1 MSLHETLG
9 DTLKALAL
17 KAHEKGIELL
27 SDIEPTLPG
36 NDPSL
41 SLAVESDRL
50 ITRAW
55 MATSSDKLVG
65 DPVRLRQVIIN
76 LVGNAIKF
84 TSQGEVVLSVKMQE
98 RKADAVVLHFA
109 VRDTGIGTRCRPL
122 WERSYSCLTDT
133 TCTC

>member
-1 MSLHETLG
+1 
-9 DTLKALAL
+9 LKALAL

-109 VRDTGIGTRCRPL
+109 VRDTGIGTQGCRPL
-122 WERSYSCLTDT
+122 WERSWQP
-133 TCTC
+133 